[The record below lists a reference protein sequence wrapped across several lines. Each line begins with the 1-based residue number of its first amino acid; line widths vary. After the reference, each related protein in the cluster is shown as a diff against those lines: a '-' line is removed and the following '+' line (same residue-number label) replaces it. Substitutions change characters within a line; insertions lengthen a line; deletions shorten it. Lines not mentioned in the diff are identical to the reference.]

1 MSTQQNHRPQDITE
15 LMLLIFRLNGA
26 LLERGDQLV
35 AHLGINSARWQV
47 LGAVGL
53 ADGPQTAPQIA
64 ARMGISRQ
72 GAQKQLH
79 KLVEEGYF
87 DVLPNPQ
94 HARSPLYR
102 LSAKGERTVAG
113 TQACQARWTAQ
124 LAQQLPDADFDAAR
138 QTLQQL
144 LRVLETLSPP
154 IGEEK

>member
-1 MSTQQNHRPQDITE
+1 MSTKQNHRPQDITE
-15 LMLLIFRLNGA
+15 LMLLIFRLNGT

-53 ADGPQTAPQIA
+53 AGVPQTAPQIA

-87 DVLPNPQ
+87 EVQANPQ

-102 LSAKGERTVAG
+102 LSALGERTVAG
-113 TQACQARWTAQ
+113 TQHSQTQWTEQ
-124 LAQQLPDADFDAAR
+124 LARQLPDADFAAACH
-138 QTLQQL
+138 TLRQL
-144 LRVLETLSPP
+144 LSTLDALSPP
-154 IGEEK
+154 IGEEP

>member
-1 MSTQQNHRPQDITE
+1 MPPSQTDRQQRITD
-15 LMLLIFRLNGA
+15 LMLLIFRLNGT
-26 LLERGDQLV
+26 LLDRGDQLV

-47 LGAVGL
+47 LGAAGL
-53 ADGPQTAPQIA
+53 AGAPQTAPQIA

-87 DVLPNPQ
+87 EVLPNPQ
-94 HARSPLYR
+94 HARSPLYQ

-113 TQACQARWTAQ
+113 TQRSQALWTAQ
-124 LAQQLPDADFDAAR
+124 LAQQLPDADFDAAC

-144 LRVLETLSPP
+144 LRTLDTLSPP
-154 IGEEK
+154 IGDET

>member
-102 LSAKGERTVAG
+102 LSPKGERTVAG
-113 TQACQARWTAQ
+113 TQDCQARWTAQ

>member
-1 MSTQQNHRPQDITE
+1 MSSNPSHTPQRITD
-15 LMLLIFRLNGA
+15 LMLLIFRLNGT
-26 LLERGDQLV
+26 LLDRGDQLV

-47 LGAVGL
+47 LGAAGL
-53 ADGPQTAPQIA
+53 AGEAQTAPQIA

-113 TQACQARWTAQ
+113 TQRSQAQWTEQ
-124 LAQQLPDADFDAAR
+124 LARRLPDADFDAACH
-138 QTLQQL
+138 TLQQL
-144 LRVLETLSPP
+144 LSTLDTLSPP
-154 IGEEK
+154 IGEES